1 MKTNVLFFV
10 ILINFAWSCASQKTT
25 CRVDGKIIHAD
36 IEAIELL
43 KPNQLAD
50 KDSVI
55 SLPVKKGRFSYEV
68 LLTHPEYVKLHIK
81 VPNHFG
87 AKEVPLFLEN
97 TSIDILLNGKQ
108 SFNSNKIQG
117 GRLNKEYNQY
127 NKFIQREYS
136 KQWQLIQD
144 SVNILKKSNQYFSD
158 TLNTLLKEINQ
169 AETDEIKIA
178 LYKILDEIMI
188 KGLDLTPAAQQ
199 LWLKTRAISS
209 SISAYK
215 QRYIQKSPTLVA
227 YSFFLDELT
236 LNQQNIDVKQA
247 KDNYL
252 LLSAAHPGHPYNTLA
267 LKLISGADGIQPGD
281 QIIDFT
287 APDLNGHQHQLSKLL
302 ANQDALL
309 ILWATWCG
317 PCIAK
322 SKTMLPIYQLFGGKE
337 FTIIGIAAEYKNTDQ
352 LIKFLE
358 KEKWPWVNLVEL
370 DRQNDIWMNYGV
382 NNKSGAIYLI
392 DKSGKVIALDPT
404 PEEVLAYLRQRQ

>member
-1 MKTNVLFFV
+1 M
-10 ILINFAWSCASQKTT
+10 
-25 CRVDGKIIHAD
+25 
-36 IEAIELL
+36 
-43 KPNQLAD
+43 
-50 KDSVI
+50 
-55 SLPVKKGRFSYEV
+55 
-68 LLTHPEYVKLHIK
+68 
-81 VPNHFG
+81 
-87 AKEVPLFLEN
+87 
-97 TSIDILLNGKQ
+97 
-108 SFNSNKIQG
+108 
-117 GRLNKEYNQY
+117 NKEYNQY
-127 NKFIQREYS
+127 KKFIQREYS
-136 KQWQLIQD
+136 KQRQLIQD

-188 KGLDLTPAAQQ
+188 KGFDLTPAAQQ
-199 LWLKTRAISS
+199 LWIKTSAITSA
-209 SISAYK
+209 ISAYK
-215 QRYIQKSPTLVA
+215 QKYIQKSPTLVA

-236 LNQQNIDVKQA
+236 LNQQNLDIKQA

-252 LLSAAHPGHPYNTLA
+252 LLSAAHPDHPYNTLA

-281 QIIDFT
+281 QIIDFS

-392 DKSGKVIALDPT
+392 DKTGKVIALDPT
-404 PEEVLAYLRQRQ
+404 PEEVLGYLRQRQ